1 MVVIS
6 FYHHAENK
14 ALAKF
19 SIKQLKISKAQ
30 EMHYQNLGGKGDFN
44 KFKF

>member
-1 MVVIS
+1 MVIS

-19 SIKQLKISKAQ
+19 SIKQLKVTKHQ
-30 EMHYQNLGGKGDFN
+30 EMCYQNLGGKGELQ
-44 KFKF
+44 